1 MKEIPVKIQNPT
13 GLHARPASILVKE
26 AMKFK
31 SNIYFIKN
39 NKEYNAKS
47 IMSVMAMGAA
57 MGDEIKIKAE
67 GEDEEKAIETLRKL
81 IEELKD

>member
-1 MKEIPVKIQNPT
+1 MKEILVKINNPT

-31 SNIYFIKN
+31 SNIYLIKN

-47 IMSVMAMGAA
+47 IMNVMAMGAA
-57 MGDEIKIKAE
+57 MGDEIRIKAE
-67 GEDEEKAIETLRKL
+67 GEDEKEAINSLQKL
-81 IEELKD
+81 LEDLKD

>member
-1 MKEIPVKIQNPT
+1 MKEILVKINNPT

-31 SNIYFIKN
+31 SNIYLIKN

-67 GEDEEKAIETLRKL
+67 GGDENEAINSLQKLLED
-81 IEELKD
+81 LKD

>member
-1 MKEIPVKIQNPT
+1 MVEVSIKINNPT

-31 SNIYFIKN
+31 SNIYLIKN

-47 IMSVMAMGAA
+47 IMNVMAMGAA
-57 MGDEIKIKAE
+57 MGDEIKIKSE
-67 GEDEEKAIETLRKL
+67 GEDENEAINSLQKL
-81 IEELKD
+81 LEDLKD